1 MTSPEK
7 LATPDPVIE
16 LIEKI
21 AVEWD
26 GCEYDAPGESLDIGD
41 AIRRKGF
48 PLAHALRLAT
58 QRQGEGETR
67 DAALEQAANLVECEY
82 AADATQGRRLAQ
94 IAQHIRDLKNRKP
107 L

>member
-7 LATPDPVIE
+7 LATLDSVMALFRRAKSAYGRWVHGPTDDGLRECIE
-16 LIEKI
+16 RDNELRRE
-21 AVEWD
+21 VE
-26 GCEYDAPGESLDIGD
+26 A
-41 AIRRKGF
+41 
-48 PLAHALRLAT
+48 LAT

>member
-7 LATPDPVIE
+7 LATPDSVMVLALKYGNALLGCSASDTRE
-16 LIEKI
+16 LRE
-21 AVEWD
+21 
-26 GCEYDAPGESLDIGD
+26 
-41 AIRRKGF
+41 
-48 PLAHALRLAT
+48 ALRAEVTRLDA

-94 IAQHIRDLKNRKP
+94 IAQHIRDLKKRGV
-107 L
+107 